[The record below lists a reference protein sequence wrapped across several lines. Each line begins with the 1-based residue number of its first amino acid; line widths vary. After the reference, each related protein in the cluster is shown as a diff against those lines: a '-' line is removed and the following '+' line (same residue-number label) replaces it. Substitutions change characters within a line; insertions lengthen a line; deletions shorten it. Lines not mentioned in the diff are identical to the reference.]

1 MVRDNGMLVKTLLTH
16 LIPIMGKTTRAV
28 DDHLIDDQIIATT
41 ETIETELIMGISLV
55 KVGLGETM
63 EIFLALHLDTDGTP
77 FKEILSVD
85 LNPFNREFRHLGDQM
100 ATQPI
105 VLPLTN
111 KNFRKTT
118 IRH

>member
-1 MVRDNGMLVKTLLTH
+1 M
-16 LIPIMGKTTRAV
+16 
-28 DDHLIDDQIIATT
+28 DDHLTDDQINSTT

-77 FKEILSVD
+77 FEEILSVD
-85 LNPFNREFRHLGDQM
+85 LNPFNREIRHLGDQM
-100 ATQPI
+100 VTQPI

-111 KNFRKTT
+111 KNFLKTT
-118 IRH
+118 IRHQQTWFASPPLMIVLTNYQNFVR